1 MSHNREVTVVCDLR
15 MRRKPR
21 WIQAEPEKELNM
33 IVDDLRHLMRKTPF
47 EPFRIHRQD
56 GRSFL
61 VPRGGW
67 LLVADDFVE
76 VGLAKG
82 RRSEI
87 ADGFAR
93 IPMTEITRAEI
104 VKKRKQ

>member
-1 MSHNREVTVVCDLR
+1 MVVD
-15 MRRKPR
+15 
-21 WIQAEPEKELNM
+21 E
-33 IVDDLRHLMRKTPF
+33 LRHLMRKTPF

-56 GRSFL
+56 GKSFL

-67 LLVADDFVE
+67 LLVADDFVD

-87 ADGFAR
+87 ADGFER
-93 IPMTEITRAEI
+93 IPMTEITKAEI
-104 VKKRKQ
+104 VKKRKR